1 MRKGPTGVCFKVLS
15 FAGGWDVGC
24 ERESLTHRSLAR
36 ATGDIWLRLLSR
48 GSVGEGSLKALW
60 EIFLC
65 FVSFSSFLPSLH
77 WEIFLLV
84 LDSAFQNAPI
94 VCTCAGMGLEYGY
107 VAIYNVT
114 ELPKFRRSKQR

>member
-1 MRKGPTGVCFKVLS
+1 MRKGPTGVYFKVS
-15 FAGGWDVGC
+15 NFAGGWDVGC

-65 FVSFSSFLPSLH
+65 FVSFFSSFLPSLH
-77 WEIFLLV
+77 WGVFLLV
-84 LDSAFQNAPI
+84 LDSAFQNALI
-94 VCTCAGMGLEYGY
+94 V
-107 VAIYNVT
+107 
-114 ELPKFRRSKQR
+114 